1 MLSLRNDIMLFNNF
15 DNINREHIKRRNSI
29 YESSIL
35 ICFTL
40 LLCVSSIDNA
50 FIVKN
55 IDTKILFVCLMGLL
69 DSSTVEKN

>member
-1 MLSLRNDIMLFNNF
+1 MLFNNF